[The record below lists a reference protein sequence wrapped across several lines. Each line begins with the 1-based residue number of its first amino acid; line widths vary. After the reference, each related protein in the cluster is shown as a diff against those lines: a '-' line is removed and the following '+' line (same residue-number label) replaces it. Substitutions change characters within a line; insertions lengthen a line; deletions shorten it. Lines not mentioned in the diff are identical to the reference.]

1 MIHFN
6 HYIKH
11 KKIYSSV
18 GDSDYSCK
26 ELINYYLFNDLH
38 YLLLITYYNTYLLL
52 LFNLIFVLVI
62 IYYYSI

>member
-38 YLLLITYYNTYLLL
+38 YYNTYLLL